1 MHELKLQHP
10 WHLTGILGGDAFV
23 LRTINDAFTK
33 SEQPSWAWI
42 PHRTPPMTA
51 KVTAKAPSLMSS
63 QQNAIE
69 QDAGA
74 KSPAAKLNLEH
85 AFDDIPAMLASM
97 LIAFGR
103 NGITTVEDLAACAT
117 DDLLG
122 WTERQGDEVTIHPGI
137 LGDMD
142 VSRKECD
149 AIILQARIRAGW
161 IEAAALT
168 G

>member
-1 MHELKLQHP
+1 
-10 WHLTGILGGDAFV
+10 
-23 LRTINDAFTK
+23 
-33 SEQPSWAWI
+33 
-42 PHRTPPMTA
+42 
-51 KVTAKAPSLMSS
+51 MSS
-63 QQNAIE
+63 QHNAIE

-74 KSPAAKLNLEH
+74 ESPTAKLSLEH
-85 AFDDIPAMLASM
+85 AFVDIPAMLASM

>member
-1 MHELKLQHP
+1 
-10 WHLTGILGGDAFV
+10 
-23 LRTINDAFTK
+23 
-33 SEQPSWAWI
+33 
-42 PHRTPPMTA
+42 
-51 KVTAKAPSLMSS
+51 
-63 QQNAIE
+63 
-69 QDAGA
+69 
-74 KSPAAKLNLEH
+74 
-85 AFDDIPAMLASM
+85 MLASM